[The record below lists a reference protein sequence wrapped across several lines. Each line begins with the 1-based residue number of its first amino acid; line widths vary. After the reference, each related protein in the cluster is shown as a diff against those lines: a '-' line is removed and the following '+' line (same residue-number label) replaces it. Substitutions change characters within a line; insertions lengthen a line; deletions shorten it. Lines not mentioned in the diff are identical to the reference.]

1 MSIKGLE
8 IFEKLGTAFARK
20 RSADCENEAAAEHK
34 PNQDM
39 ATDRNTAPEEAL
51 EALYGSDTFGI
62 KTMEKYLS
70 KSAFKKMMN
79 TIRQGGKLDPGI
91 ADEVA
96 QAMKVWALSKGATH
110 YTHWFQP
117 LSDATAEKHDSFVEP
132 DGEGGMICEFTGKTL
147 IQGEPDASSFPSGGI
162 RATFEARGYT
172 AWDPTS
178 PAFIKRTAHT
188 ATLCIP
194 TAFCSYTGEALDKKT
209 PLLRS
214 MKAVGTQATRVLK
227 CFGITP
233 SCVDSNLGAEQEYF
247 LVDRDLYLKRPDLIE
262 TGRTLFG
269 CLPPKH
275 QQMEDH
281 YFGSIKERVL
291 EFMASVDHA
300 LWALGV
306 PAKTRHN
313 EVAPAQFEIAPL
325 FEASNV
331 AVDHNVMIMDILQR
345 QALKFNLVCL
355 LHEKPYACVNGS
367 GKHNNWSL
375 STPEL
380 GSLFAP
386 GKTPHSNLV
395 FLTFL
400 ASVIRAIDL
409 HADLLRAS
417 ISKAGNDH
425 RLGAQEA
432 PPAIIS
438 IFLGDQLADIVE
450 QIKAGGA
457 KSSTS
462 KTTMELGVDVLPAL
476 PKDTTDRNRTSPF
489 AFTGNKFEFRAV
501 GSSQTCAW
509 PMAVLN
515 TIEAETLD
523 MIATK
528 LEPVVGTPQFTT
540 TVTELI
546 KEMITKH
553 DRIIFNGNG
562 YSEEW
567 LAEAER
573 RGLPNLKDTPE
584 ALEVL
589 SRPDTIALM
598 EKYGVLSR
606 AELLARKEVQIENY
620 EKLIDIEA
628 KTCLNMLRT
637 IYMPAINKQM
647 ASLCSTIASI
657 KASGISAG
665 LAAVTQQAESI
676 GALCDE
682 LPGKVAALDAAIS
695 NGCPQRMKIAMQD
708 ARDTVDALEA
718 LVAADLWPVPT
729 YAQMLNIHSK

>member
-1 MSIKGLE
+1 METPTI
-8 IFEKLGTAFARK
+8 
-20 RSADCENEAAAEHK
+20 
-34 PNQDM
+34 
-39 ATDRNTAPEEAL
+39 TDSVEAL

-62 KTMEKYLS
+62 KAMEKYLS
-70 KSAFKKMMN
+70 KSAFRKMML
-79 TIRQGGKLDPGI
+79 TVRKGGKLDTSI

-96 QAMKVWALSKGATH
+96 QAMKQWALSKGATH
-110 YTHWFQP
+110 YTHWFHP
-117 LSDATAEKHDSFVEP
+117 LTDATAEKHDSFVEP
-132 DGEGGMICEFTGKTL
+132 DGKGGMICEFTGKNL
-147 IQGEPDASSFPSGGI
+147 IQAEPDTSSFPSGGI

-178 PAFIKRTAHT
+178 PAFIKRTANT

-214 MKAVGTQATRVLK
+214 MAAVSRQATRLLN
-227 CFGITP
+227 CFGVNP
-233 SCVDSNLGAEQEYF
+233 SYVDVNLGAEQEYF
-247 LVDRDLYLKRPDLIE
+247 LVDRDLYQQRMDLIE

-291 EFMASVDHA
+291 EFMNSVDHA
-300 LWALGV
+300 LWVLGV

-313 EVAPAQFEIAPL
+313 EVAPGQFELAPL
-325 FEASNV
+325 FEPNNV

-345 QALKFNLVCL
+345 QALKYNLVCL

-380 GSLFAP
+380 GSLFSP
-386 GKTPHSNLV
+386 GKTPHSNIL

-400 ASVIRAIDL
+400 ACVIQAVDR
-409 HADLLRAS
+409 HAALLRAS
-417 ISKAGNDH
+417 TAKAGNDH

-438 IFLGDQLADIVE
+438 IFLGDDLTNIID
-450 QIKAGGA
+450 QIKHGGA
-457 KSSTS
+457 KSSCS
-462 KTTMELGVDVLPAL
+462 KTMMELGVDILPEL

-515 TIEAETLD
+515 TMMAETLD
-523 MIATK
+523 EVATY
-528 LEPVVGTPQFTT
+528 LEPYAGKPEFNSVVSALLKDI
-540 TVTELI
+540 VTR
-546 KEMITKH
+546 H
-553 DRIIFNGNG
+553 DRVIFNGNG

-567 LAEAER
+567 VEEAAR
-573 RGLPNLKDTPE
+573 RGLPNIKSTPE

-589 SRPDTIALM
+589 SSPAALELM

-606 AELLARKEVQIENY
+606 AELLARKEIQVENY
-620 EKLIDIEA
+620 EKIIDIEA
-628 KTCLNMLRT
+628 KTCLNMLQT
-637 IYMPAINKQM
+637 IYLPAVAAQM
-647 ASLCSTIASI
+647 TQICGTIAAI
-657 KASGISAG
+657 KAAG
-665 LAAVTQQAESI
+665 LKVGLKAAIAKAESV
-676 GALCDE
+676 GALYDE
-682 LPGKVAALDAAIS
+682 LPDKVAALESAIASGKPADMCAA
-695 NGCPQRMKIAMQD
+695 MEA
-708 ARDTVDALEA
+708 ARVTVDALEA
-718 LVAADLWPVPT
+718 IVDADLWPVPT

>member
-1 MSIKGLE
+1 
-8 IFEKLGTAFARK
+8 
-20 RSADCENEAAAEHK
+20 
-34 PNQDM
+34 M
-39 ATDRNTAPEEAL
+39 ATDTITDSAEAL

-70 KSAFKKMMN
+70 KSAFKKMLV
-79 TIRQGGKLDPGI
+79 TVQQGGRLDPTI

-96 QAMKVWALSKGATH
+96 QAMKVWAISKGATH

-117 LSDATAEKHDSFVEP
+117 LTDATAEKHDSFVEP
-132 DGEGGMICEFTGKTL
+132 DGKGSMICEFTGKNL
-147 IQGEPDASSFPSGGI
+147 IQSEPDASSFPSGGI

-172 AWDPTS
+172 VWDPTS

-214 MKAVGTQATRVLK
+214 MVAVSRQATRVLN
-227 CFGITP
+227 CFGINP
-233 SCVDSNLGAEQEYF
+233 SRVDSNLGAEQEYF
-247 LVDRDLYLKRPDLIE
+247 LVDRDLYIKRPDLIE

-313 EVAPAQFEIAPL
+313 EVAPGQFELAPL
-325 FEASNV
+325 FEPINV
-331 AVDHNVMIMDILQR
+331 AVDHNVMIMDVLQR

-355 LHEKPYACVNGS
+355 LHEKPYNAVNGS

-375 STPEL
+375 STPEM
-380 GSLFAP
+380 GSLFSP

-400 ASVIRAIDL
+400 ASVIQAVDK

-438 IFLGDQLADIVE
+438 IFLGDQLADIIE

-457 KSSTS
+457 KSSAE
-462 KTTMELGVDVLPAL
+462 KTTMELGVDVLPVL

-515 TIEAETLD
+515 TIMCETLEEVAD
-523 MIATK
+523 K
-528 LEPVVGTPQFTT
+528 LEPVVGTPEFNS
-540 TVTELI
+540 TVATLI
-546 KEMITKH
+546 KDMITAH
-553 DRIIFNGNG
+553 DRVVFNGNG
-562 YSEEW
+562 YSDEW
-567 LAEAER
+567 IAEAER
-573 RGLPNLKDTPE
+573 RGLPHIHTTPE

-598 EKYGVLSR
+598 SKYNVLSEG
-606 AELLARKEVQIENY
+606 ELLARKEIQVESY
-620 EKLIDIEA
+620 EKVIDIEA
-628 KTCLNMLRT
+628 KTCLNMLQT
-637 IYMPAINKQM
+637 IYLPAVAAQM
-647 ASLCSTIASI
+647 TEICATVAAI
-657 KASGISAG
+657 KSAGISAG
-665 LAAVTQQAESI
+665 LKAATAKAEAI
-676 GALCDE
+676 GTLYDE
-682 LPGKVAALDAAIS
+682 LPGKVEALQASIEKGDPAAVRS
-695 NGCPQRMKIAMQD
+695 AMVS
-708 ARDTVDALEA
+708 ARETVDALEA
-718 LVAADLWPVPT
+718 IVDADLWPVPT

>member
-1 MSIKGLE
+1 M
-8 IFEKLGTAFARK
+8 
-20 RSADCENEAAAEHK
+20 AEESTK
-34 PNQDM
+34 NPM
-39 ATDRNTAPEEAL
+39 EAL

-70 KSAFKKMMN
+70 KSAFKKMMQ
-79 TIRQGGKLDPGI
+79 TIQKGGKLDMSI

-132 DGEGGMICEFTGKTL
+132 DGKGGMIFEFTGKNL
-147 IQGEPDASSFPSGGI
+147 IQAEPDASSFPSGGI

-178 PAFIKRTAHT
+178 PAFIKRTAST
-188 ATLCIP
+188 VTLCIP

-214 MKAVGTQATRVLK
+214 MVAVSQQTKRVLA

-233 SCVDSNLGAEQEYF
+233 STVETNLGAEQEYF
-247 LVDRDLYLKRPDLIE
+247 LIDRDLYIQRPDLIE

-291 EFMASVDHA
+291 EFMTSVDHA

-306 PAKTRHN
+306 PSKTRHN
-313 EVAPAQFEIAPL
+313 EAAPGQFEICPL
-325 FEASNV
+325 FEPCNV
-331 AVDHNVMIMDILQR
+331 AVDHNVIIMDILER

-355 LHEKPYACVNGS
+355 LHEKPYSSVNGS

-375 STPEL
+375 STPEM
-380 GSLFAP
+380 GSLFSP
-386 GKTPHSNLV
+386 GKTPHSNVL

-400 ASVIRAIDL
+400 ASVIQCIDR

-425 RLGAQEA
+425 RLGAAEA
-432 PPAIIS
+432 PPAIMS
-438 IFLGDQLADIVE
+438 IFLGDELTDIVE
-450 QIKAGGA
+450 QIMHGGA
-457 KSSTS
+457 KSSCA
-462 KTTMELGVDVLPAL
+462 KTTMELGVDTLPEL

-489 AFTGNKFEFRAV
+489 AFTGNKFEFRGV

-509 PMAVLN
+509 PMTVLN
-515 TIEAETLD
+515 TIMAESLD
-523 MIATK
+523 EVATR
-528 LEPVVGTPQFTT
+528 LEPVAGTPAFKEEVQK
-540 TVTELI
+540 LI
-546 KEMITKH
+546 AEMITAH
-553 DRIIFNGNG
+553 SRIIFNGNG

-567 LAEAER
+567 VEEAAR
-573 RGLPNLKDTPE
+573 RGLPNIKSTPE

-589 SRPDTIALM
+589 SRPDTLELM
-598 EKYGVLSR
+598 QKYGVLSN
-606 AELLARKEVQIENY
+606 AELLARKEIQIENY

-628 KTCLNMLRT
+628 KTCLNMLQT
-637 IYMPAINKQM
+637 IYMPAVAEQM
-647 ASLCSTIASI
+647 TQICNTVAAIQ
-657 KASGISAG
+657 ASGISAG
-665 LAAVTQQAESI
+665 LKAATGKAESVGSLYDLMPDRI
-676 GALCDE
+676 EDLAAAIAEGNPAHMRSAM
-682 LPGKVAALDAAIS
+682 VAA
-695 NGCPQRMKIAMQD
+695 REV
-708 ARDTVDALEA
+708 VDKLETI
-718 LVAADLWPVPT
+718 VDADLWPVPT
-729 YAQMLNIHSK
+729 YAEMLNLHSK

>member
-1 MSIKGLE
+1 M
-8 IFEKLGTAFARK
+8 
-20 RSADCENEAAAEHK
+20 
-34 PNQDM
+34 
-39 ATDRNTAPEEAL
+39 EAL

-70 KSAFKKMMN
+70 KSAFKKMMQ
-79 TIRQGGKLDPGI
+79 TIQKGGKLDMSI

-132 DGEGGMICEFTGKTL
+132 DGKGGMIFEFTGKNL
-147 IQGEPDASSFPSGGI
+147 IQAEPDASSFPSGGI

-178 PAFIKRTAHT
+178 PAFIKRTAST
-188 ATLCIP
+188 VTLCIP

-214 MKAVGTQATRVLK
+214 MVAVSQQTKRVLA

-233 SCVDSNLGAEQEYF
+233 STVETNLGAEQEYF
-247 LVDRDLYLKRPDLIE
+247 LIDRDLYIQRPDLIE

-291 EFMASVDHA
+291 EFMTSVDHA

-306 PAKTRHN
+306 PSKTRHN
-313 EVAPAQFEIAPL
+313 EAAPGQFEICPL
-325 FEASNV
+325 FEPCNV
-331 AVDHNVMIMDILQR
+331 AVDHNVIIMDILER

-355 LHEKPYACVNGS
+355 LHEKPYSSVNGS

-375 STPEL
+375 STPEM
-380 GSLFAP
+380 GSLFSP
-386 GKTPHSNLV
+386 GKTPHSNVL

-400 ASVIRAIDL
+400 ASVIQCIDR

-425 RLGAQEA
+425 RLGAAEA
-432 PPAIIS
+432 PPAIMS
-438 IFLGDQLADIVE
+438 IFLGDELTDIVE
-450 QIKAGGA
+450 QIMHGGA
-457 KSSTS
+457 KSSCA
-462 KTTMELGVDVLPAL
+462 KTTMELGVDTLPEL

-489 AFTGNKFEFRAV
+489 AFTGNKFEFRGV

-509 PMAVLN
+509 PMTVLN
-515 TIEAETLD
+515 TIMAESLD
-523 MIATK
+523 EVATR
-528 LEPVVGTPQFTT
+528 LEPVAGTPAFKEEVQK
-540 TVTELI
+540 LI
-546 KEMITKH
+546 AEMITAH
-553 DRIIFNGNG
+553 SRIIFNGNG

-567 LAEAER
+567 VEEAAR
-573 RGLPNLKDTPE
+573 RGLPNIKSTPE

-589 SRPDTIALM
+589 SRPDTLELM
-598 EKYGVLSR
+598 QKYGVLSN
-606 AELLARKEVQIENY
+606 AELLARKEIQIENY

-628 KTCLNMLRT
+628 KTCLSMLQT
-637 IYMPAINKQM
+637 IYMPAVAEQM
-647 ASLCSTIASI
+647 TQICNTVAAIQ
-657 KASGISAG
+657 ASGISAG
-665 LAAVTQQAESI
+665 LKAATGKAEAV
-676 GALCDE
+676 GTLYDL
-682 LPGKVAALDAAIS
+682 LPDRIEDLAAAIAEGNPAHMRSAMVAA
-695 NGCPQRMKIAMQD
+695 REV
-708 ARDTVDALEA
+708 VDKLETI
-718 LVAADLWPVPT
+718 VDADLWPVPT
-729 YAQMLNIHSK
+729 YAEMLNIHSK

>member
-1 MSIKGLE
+1 M
-8 IFEKLGTAFARK
+8 
-20 RSADCENEAAAEHK
+20 AEESTK
-34 PNQDM
+34 NPM
-39 ATDRNTAPEEAL
+39 EAL

-70 KSAFKKMMN
+70 KSAFKKMMQ
-79 TIRQGGKLDPGI
+79 TIQMGGKLDMSI

-132 DGEGGMICEFTGKTL
+132 DGKGGMIFEFTGKNL
-147 IQGEPDASSFPSGGI
+147 IQAEPDASSFPSGGI

-178 PAFIKRTAHT
+178 PAFIKRTAST
-188 ATLCIP
+188 VTLCIP

-214 MKAVGTQATRVLK
+214 MVAVAQQTKRVLA

-233 SCVDSNLGAEQEYF
+233 STVETNLGAEQEYF
-247 LVDRDLYLKRPDLIE
+247 LIDRDLYIQRPDLIE

-291 EFMASVDHA
+291 EFMTSVDHA

-306 PAKTRHN
+306 PSKTRHN
-313 EVAPAQFEIAPL
+313 EAAPGQFEICPL
-325 FEASNV
+325 FEPCNV
-331 AVDHNVMIMDILQR
+331 AVDHNVIIMDVLER

-355 LHEKPYACVNGS
+355 LHEKPYSSVNGS

-380 GSLFAP
+380 GSLFSP
-386 GKTPHSNLV
+386 GKTPHSNVL

-400 ASVIRAIDL
+400 ASVIQCIDR

-425 RLGAQEA
+425 RLGAAEA
-432 PPAIIS
+432 PPAIMS
-438 IFLGDQLADIVE
+438 IFLGDELTDIVE
-450 QIKAGGA
+450 QIMHGGA
-457 KSSTS
+457 KSSCA
-462 KTTMELGVDVLPAL
+462 KTTMELGVDTLPEL

-489 AFTGNKFEFRAV
+489 AFTGNKFEFRGV

-509 PMAVLN
+509 PMTVLN
-515 TIEAETLD
+515 TIMAESLD
-523 MIATK
+523 EVATR
-528 LEPVVGTPQFTT
+528 LEPVAGTPAFKEEVQK
-540 TVTELI
+540 LI
-546 KEMITKH
+546 AEMITAH
-553 DRIIFNGNG
+553 SRIIFNGNG
-562 YSEEW
+562 YSDEWVEE
-567 LAEAER
+567 AAR
-573 RGLPNLKDTPE
+573 RGLPNIKSTPE

-589 SRPDTIALM
+589 SRPDTLELM
-598 EKYGVLSR
+598 QKYGVLSN
-606 AELLARKEVQIENY
+606 AELLARKEIQIENY

-628 KTCLNMLRT
+628 KTCLSMLQT
-637 IYMPAINKQM
+637 IYMPAVAEQM
-647 ASLCSTIASI
+647 TQICNTVAAIQ
-657 KASGISAG
+657 ASGISAG
-665 LAAVTQQAESI
+665 LKAATGKAEAV
-676 GALCDE
+676 GTLYDL
-682 LPGKVAALDAAIS
+682 LPDRIEDLAAAIEEGNPAHMRSAMVAA
-695 NGCPQRMKIAMQD
+695 REV
-708 ARDTVDALEA
+708 VDKLETI
-718 LVAADLWPVPT
+718 VDADLWPVPT
-729 YAQMLNIHSK
+729 YAEMLNIHSK

>member
-1 MSIKGLE
+1 M
-8 IFEKLGTAFARK
+8 TDA
-20 RSADCENEAAAEHK
+20 EA
-34 PNQDM
+34 
-39 ATDRNTAPEEAL
+39 AL
-51 EALYGSDTFGI
+51 EALYGCDTFGI

-70 KSAFKKMMN
+70 KSAFKKMML
-79 TIRQGGKLDPGI
+79 TIQKGGKLDTSI

-117 LSDATAEKHDSFVEP
+117 LTDATAEKHDSFVEP
-132 DGEGGMICEFTGKTL
+132 DGKGGMICEFTGKNL
-147 IQGEPDASSFPSGGI
+147 IQAEPDASSFPSGGI

-178 PAFIKRTAHT
+178 PAFIKRTANT

-214 MKAVGTQATRVLK
+214 MAAVSRQATRVLN
-227 CFGITP
+227 CFGVEP
-233 SCVDSNLGAEQEYF
+233 SCVDTNLGAEQEYF
-247 LVDRDLYLKRPDLIE
+247 LIDRDLYLQRMDLIE

-291 EFMASVDHA
+291 EFMTSVDHA

-313 EVAPAQFEIAPL
+313 EVAPGQFEIAPL
-325 FEASNV
+325 FEACNV

-380 GSLFAP
+380 GSLFSP
-386 GKTPHSNLV
+386 GKTPHSNLL

-400 ASVIRAIDL
+400 ASVIQAVDL

-425 RLGAQEA
+425 RLGANEA

-438 IFLGDQLADIVE
+438 IFLGDQLSDIIE

-462 KTTMELGVDVLPAL
+462 KTTMELGVDILPEL

-515 TIEAETLD
+515 TIMAETLD
-523 MIATK
+523 EVATK
-528 LEPVVGTPQFTT
+528 LEPVVGKPEFNG
-540 TVTELI
+540 TVSNLI
-546 KEMITKH
+546 KEMITAH
-553 DRIIFNGNG
+553 DRVIFNGNG
-562 YSEEW
+562 YSAEW
-567 LAEAER
+567 VEEAEK
-573 RGLPNLKDTPE
+573 RGLPHLKTTPE

-589 SRPDTIALM
+589 SRPDTLSLM
-598 EKYGVLSR
+598 EKYGVLSK
-606 AELLARKEVQIENY
+606 AELLARKEVQVESY

-637 IYMPAINKQM
+637 IYLPAIASQM
-647 ASLCSTIASI
+647 TEICGTVASI
-657 KASGISAG
+657 QAAGLTAG
-665 LAAVTQQAESI
+665 LAAATAKANEI
-676 GALCDE
+676 GALYDE
-682 LPGKVAALDAAIS
+682 LPGKVAALEAAIEK
-695 NGCPQRMKIAMQD
+695 GCPCAMKAAMED
-708 ARDTVDALEA
+708 ARVTVDALEA
-718 LVAADLWPVPT
+718 IVDADLWPVPT

>member
-1 MSIKGLE
+1 MVTETL
-8 IFEKLGTAFARK
+8 TDA
-20 RSADCENEAAAEHK
+20 EAAL
-34 PNQDM
+34 N
-39 ATDRNTAPEEAL
+39 
-51 EALYGSDTFGI
+51 ALYGSDTFGI

-70 KSAFKKMMN
+70 KSAFKKMML
-79 TIRQGGKLDPGI
+79 TVQRGGKLDTGI

-132 DGEGGMICEFTGKTL
+132 DGKGGMICEFTGKNL
-147 IQGEPDASSFPSGGI
+147 IQAEPDASSFPSGGI

-178 PAFIKRTAHT
+178 PAFIKRTENT
-188 ATLCIP
+188 VTLCIP

-214 MKAVGTQATRVLK
+214 MAAVAHQTVRVLH
-227 CFGITP
+227 CFGIEP
-233 SCVDSNLGAEQEYF
+233 SYVVSNLGAEQEYF
-247 LVDRDLYLKRPDLIE
+247 LVDRDLYLQRPDLIE

-291 EFMASVDHA
+291 EFMMSVDRA
-300 LWALGV
+300 LWTLGV

-313 EVAPAQFEIAPL
+313 EAAPGQFEICPL
-325 FEASNV
+325 FEPCNV

-355 LHEKPYACVNGS
+355 LHEKPYAHVNGS

-380 GSLFAP
+380 GSLFSP
-386 GKTPHSNLV
+386 GKTPHSNLL

-400 ASVIRAIDL
+400 ASVLACVDK

-417 ISKAGNDH
+417 TSKAGNDH
-425 RLGAQEA
+425 RLGAAEA

-438 IFLGDQLADIVE
+438 IFLGDQLTDIIE

-457 KSSTS
+457 KTSAS
-462 KTTMELGVDVLPAL
+462 KTTMELGVDVLPEL

-515 TIEAETLD
+515 TIMAEALD
-523 MIATK
+523 EVATR
-528 LEPVVGTPQFTT
+528 LEPHAGTPEFKN
-540 TVTELI
+540 VVRELI
-546 KEMITKH
+546 RELVTKH
-553 DRIIFNGNG
+553 DRIVFNGNG
-562 YSEEW
+562 YSAEW
-567 LAEAER
+567 VEEAEK
-573 RGLPNLKDTPE
+573 RGLPHIKTTPE

-589 SRPDTIALM
+589 ARPDTIALM

-606 AELLARKEVQIENY
+606 AELLARKEIQMESF

-637 IYMPAINKQM
+637 IYLPAIAAQM
-647 ASLCSTIASI
+647 TEICGTVSAIRA
-657 KASGISAG
+657 AGISVGLRAATQKANEIG
-665 LAAVTQQAESI
+665 SLYDELAPAVDMLAAAIEQGEPFAMR
-676 GALCDE
+676 
-682 LPGKVAALDAAIS
+682 AA
-695 NGCPQRMKIAMQD
+695 MEK
-708 ARDTVDALEA
+708 ARVIVDALEA
-718 LVAADLWPVPT
+718 IVDADLWPVPT
-729 YAQMLNIHSK
+729 YAQMLNIHSR

>member
-1 MSIKGLE
+1 
-8 IFEKLGTAFARK
+8 
-20 RSADCENEAAAEHK
+20 
-34 PNQDM
+34 M
-39 ATDRNTAPEEAL
+39 ATETHGAEEAL
-51 EALYGSDTFGI
+51 TAMYGSDTFGI

-70 KSAFKKMMN
+70 KSAFKKMLE
-79 TIRQGGKLDPGI
+79 TVQRGWKLDMSI
-91 ADEVA
+91 ANEVA

-132 DGEGGMICEFTGKTL
+132 DGKGGMICEFTGKNL
-147 IQGEPDASSFPSGGI
+147 IQAEPDASSFPSGGI

-178 PAFIKRTAHT
+178 PAFIKRTKHT

-214 MKAVGTQATRVLK
+214 MVAVSRHATRVLR
-227 CFGITP
+227 CFGIEP
-233 SCVDSNLGAEQEYF
+233 SCVESNLGAEQEYF
-247 LVDRDLYLKRPDLIE
+247 LIDRDLYLQRPDLIE

-291 EFMASVDHA
+291 EFMNSVDLA
-300 LWALGV
+300 LWKLGV

-325 FEASNV
+325 YEACNV

-355 LHEKPYACVNGS
+355 LHEKPYAGVNGS

-375 STPEL
+375 GTPEL
-380 GSLFAP
+380 GSLFSP
-386 GKTPHSNLV
+386 GNTPHSNLL

-400 ASVIRAIDL
+400 ACVIQAVDK

-425 RLGAQEA
+425 RLGANEA
-432 PPAIIS
+432 PPAVIS
-438 IFLGDQLADIVE
+438 VFLGDQLADIID
-450 QIKAGGA
+450 QIKGGQA
-457 KSSTS
+457 RSSEA
-462 KTTMELGVDVLPAL
+462 KTTMELGVDVLPTL

-515 TIEAETLD
+515 TIVAEALD
-523 MIATK
+523 EVACK
-528 LEPVVGTPQFTT
+528 LEPVVGKENFTT
-540 TVTELI
+540 EVSRLI

-562 YSEEW
+562 YSQEW
-567 LAEAER
+567 IEEAER
-573 RGLPNLKDTPE
+573 RGLPHLRTTPE

-589 SRPDTIALM
+589 SRPDTIELM
-598 EKYGVLSR
+598 QKYNILSR
-606 AELLARKEVQIENY
+606 AELLARKEVQAESY
-620 EKLIDIEA
+620 LKLLHIEA
-628 KTCLNMLRT
+628 KTCLNMLQT
-637 IYMPAINKQM
+637 IYMPAIAEQM
-647 ASLCSTIASI
+647 TEICGTVSAI
-657 KASGISAG
+657 KAAGIESGLRAARDRAG
-665 LAAVTQQAESI
+665 AV
-676 GALCDE
+676 GKLYDE
-682 LPGKVAALDAAIS
+682 LPDKVTALQAAIDK
-695 NGCPQRMKIAMQD
+695 GCPVSMKAAMED
-708 ARDTVDALEA
+708 ARVTVDALEA
-718 LVAADLWPVPT
+718 LVDAELWSVPT
-729 YAQMLNIHSK
+729 YAQMLNIHSR

>member
-1 MSIKGLE
+1 
-8 IFEKLGTAFARK
+8 
-20 RSADCENEAAAEHK
+20 
-34 PNQDM
+34 M
-39 ATDRNTAPEEAL
+39 ATETMTDAESAL
-51 EALYGSDTFGI
+51 NALYGSDTFGI
-62 KTMEKYLS
+62 KTMERFLS
-70 KSAFKKMMN
+70 KSAFKKMML
-79 TIRQGGKLDPGI
+79 TVQKGGKLDISI

-117 LSDATAEKHDSFVEP
+117 LTDATAEKHDSFVEP
-132 DGEGGMICEFTGKTL
+132 DGKGGMICEFTGKNL
-147 IQGEPDASSFPSGGI
+147 IQAEPDASSFPSGGI

-178 PAFIKRTAHT
+178 PAFIKRTEHT
-188 ATLCIP
+188 VTLCIP

-214 MKAVGTQATRVLK
+214 MAAVAQQTTRVLN
-227 CFGITP
+227 CFGIEP
-233 SCVDSNLGAEQEYF
+233 SYVVSNLGAEQEYF
-247 LVDRDLYLKRPDLIE
+247 LIDRDLYLQRMDLIE

-291 EFMASVDHA
+291 EFMMSVDRA

-313 EVAPAQFEIAPL
+313 EAAPGQFEICPL
-325 FEASNV
+325 FEPCNV
-331 AVDHNVMIMDILQR
+331 AVDHNVMIMDVLQR
-345 QALKFNLVCL
+345 QALKYNLVCL
-355 LHEKPYACVNGS
+355 LHEKPYASVNGS

-380 GSLFAP
+380 GSLFSP
-386 GKTPHSNLV
+386 GKTPHSNLL

-400 ASVIRAIDL
+400 SAVIMGVDK

-417 ISKAGNDH
+417 IAKAGNDH
-425 RLGAQEA
+425 RLGAAEA

-438 IFLGDQLADIVE
+438 IFLGDQLTDIIE

-457 KSSTS
+457 KSSAS
-462 KTTMELGVDVLPAL
+462 KTTMELGVDVLPEL

-515 TIEAETLD
+515 TIMAEALD
-523 MIATK
+523 IVATR
-528 LEPVVGTPQFTT
+528 LEPAAGTPDFKNA
-540 TVTELI
+540 VRELI
-546 KEMITKH
+546 RELITCH
-553 DRIIFNGNG
+553 DRVVFNGNG
-562 YSEEW
+562 YSDEW
-567 LAEAER
+567 VQEAER
-573 RGLPNLKDTPE
+573 RGLPHIKTTPE
-584 ALEVL
+584 ALDVL
-589 SRPDTIALM
+589 ARPDTIALM

-606 AELLARKEVQIENY
+606 SELLARREIQIENF

-637 IYMPAINKQM
+637 IYLPAVARQMSEICGTVSAIVAAGVPAGLKAARSRAGVVGSLYDELVPRVDALEDAINCGEPM
-647 ASLCSTIASI
+647 AMR
-657 KASGISAG
+657 
-665 LAAVTQQAESI
+665 AAME
-676 GALCDE
+676 
-682 LPGKVAALDAAIS
+682 
-695 NGCPQRMKIAMQD
+695 D
-708 ARDTVDALEA
+708 ARLTVDALEA
-718 LVAADLWPVPT
+718 VVAADLWPVPT